1 MWSDL
6 PFRQSYGY
14 SVKNSFEWSMITGR
28 KATEEASEVEVVR
41 FKVGSDK
48 GLERKWSPNISVAS
62 WNLGRKE
69 REESRVF

>member
-1 MWSDL
+1 
-6 PFRQSYGY
+6 
-14 SVKNSFEWSMITGR
+14 MITGR